1 MGAQKMDIIL
11 TSVSVAV
18 KFTCENQFLNLEK
31 IKVIIKFWN
40 KRVKSMGRQ
49 AIQLPET
56 LSQAM
61 VTK

>member
-1 MGAQKMDIIL
+1 MDIIL

-18 KFTCENQFLNLEK
+18 KFICENQFLNLEK
-31 IKVIIKFWN
+31 IKVIIKFSN
-40 KRVKSMGRQ
+40 KRVKSMVRQ

>member
-1 MGAQKMDIIL
+1 MDIIL

-18 KFTCENQFLNLEK
+18 KFICENHFLNLEK

-40 KRVKSMGRQ
+40 KRVKSMVRQ